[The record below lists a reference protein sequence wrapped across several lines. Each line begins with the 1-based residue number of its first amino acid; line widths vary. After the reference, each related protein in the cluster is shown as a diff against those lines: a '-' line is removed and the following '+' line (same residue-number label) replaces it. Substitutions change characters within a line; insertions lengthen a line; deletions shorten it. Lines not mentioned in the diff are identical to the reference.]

1 MKYLVIALLA
11 LILGGLIGRSIWGE
25 KKAQPVDPIQVIL
38 TQVRTHAV
46 IEHER
51 QIAIWYR
58 ACPAVL
64 GKTPTIFMAW
74 PAKLVYQ
81 LELGDVQIKKTGT
94 VIQVTTAPIHAEEPS
109 VPSDFVDYLSTTS
122 IFTFANEQELV
133 NHEIGKSSPIARYLT
148 TYFLLRDPSL
158 QDDFADELRTL
169 IEHLA
174 GALGV
179 PVNSVAVDI
188 PKTEMTQQQWPKLPK
203 LELCE
208 GTLASVNGLP
218 FAKVMDDGDTVPIGF
233 RPPQSRRSQT
243 ARRNAGAASGTAA
256 TAASSSIA
264 GSNATPAGATTSNDD
279 APKGTATLGPP
290 RTLPLPAR

>member
-1 MKYLVIALLA
+1 VKYLVIALLA

-25 KKAQPVDPIQVIL
+25 KKQEPVDPVQVIV

-51 QIAIWYR
+51 QVAIWYR

-81 LELGDVQIKKTGT
+81 LELADVQIEKTGT
-94 VIQVTTAPIHAEEPS
+94 VIKVTTAAIHSDEPS
-109 VPSDFVDYLSTTS
+109 VPTDFVDYLSTTS

-133 NHEIGKSSPIARYLT
+133 NHEIGKASPIARYLT
-148 TYFLLRDPSL
+148 TYFLVRDPSL

-174 GALGV
+174 GALAV
-179 PVNSVAVDI
+179 PITSVDVEI
-188 PKTEMTQQQWPKLPK
+188 PKETLTTQQWPKLPK
-203 LELCE
+203 LELCA

-218 FAKVMDDGDTVPIGF
+218 FAKIMDNGDTVPIGF
-233 RPPQSRRSQT
+233 RPPPSRRSQS
-243 ARRNAGAASGTAA
+243 AQQKAAAAGGT
-256 TAASSSIA
+256 SSS
-264 GSNATPAGATTSNDD
+264 ATTSSDD

-290 RTLPLPAR
+290 RAMSVPRR

>member
-25 KKAQPVDPIQVIL
+25 KKPEPVDPVQVIL

-51 QIAIWYR
+51 QIAIWYH

-64 GKTPTIFMAW
+64 GKTPTIFIAW

-81 LELGDVQIKKTGT
+81 LELADVQIKKTGT

-122 IFTFANEQELV
+122 IFTFANEQDLV

-148 TYFLLRDPSL
+148 TYFLVRDPSL

-179 PVNSVAVDI
+179 PVSSVDVDI
-188 PKTEMTQQQWPKLPK
+188 PKTALTPQQWPRLPK

-218 FAKVMDDGDTVPIGF
+218 FAKVTENGDTVPIGF

-243 ARRNAGAASGTAA
+243 AQRRA
-256 TAASSSIA
+256 AASSAASTA
-264 GSNATPAGATTSNDD
+264 TSPNATPASAPTSNDS

-290 RTLPLPAR
+290 RTPPLPAR